1 MSFLDLYM
9 NKNPLITSSD
19 DGNENSEPVAT
30 VFGIPFDATHSYK
43 PGCRFGPDAI
53 RDSFNNIEVF
63 HPELGVDLEEANIED
78 LGNTRHTVVA
88 SEMIDMVKKI
98 TTELAAKKRQ
108 LFILGGEHSI
118 TFGAYPSFPKETG
131 YVVFDA
137 HYDLRDEFADIKLSH
152 ASYLRRIVEERGDA
166 ENILHV
172 GARAFVQEELEFLK
186 EHDIKTISDRQIR
199 NGDGPK
205 LLREHLSSFDSVYS
219 SFDLDVLDPAFAP
232 GVGNP
237 EAVGITSRELFDMIM
252 SFENTN
258 VVGADIVELNPY
270 HDNGSTASLAAKIMS
285 TLIALNL
292 SKKNN
297 S

>member
-9 NKNPLITSSD
+9 NKNPMITASD
-19 DGNENSEPVAT
+19 GDSEPVAT

-53 RDSFNNIEVF
+53 RDSFNNIEIF
-63 HPELGVDLEEANIED
+63 HPELSVDLETVNIED

-88 SEMIDMVKKI
+88 SEMIDMVKKV
-98 TTELAAKKRQ
+98 TAELVAKQRQ

-118 TFGAYPSFPKETG
+118 TYGTYTSFPKDTG

-152 ASYLRRIVEERGDA
+152 ASYLRRVVEERGA

-172 GARAFVQEELEFLK
+172 GARAFVKEELEFLTENK
-186 EHDIKTISDRQIR
+186 IKTITDKEIR
-199 NGDGPK
+199 DGKGPQ
-205 LLREHLSSFDSVYS
+205 LLKDHVSTFDTMYS
-219 SFDLDVLDPAFAP
+219 SFDLDVLDPAYAP

-237 EAVGITSRELFDMIM
+237 EAVGITSRELFDMIY
-252 SFENTN
+252 SLQETK
-258 VVGADIVELNPY
+258 VIGADIVELNPY
-270 HDNGSTASLAAKIMS
+270 HDNGATASLAAKIMS
-285 TLIALNL
+285 TLIAINL
-292 SKKNN
+292 SQNK
-297 S
+297 

>member
-1 MSFLDLYM
+1 M

-19 DGNENSEPVAT
+19 DGSDPVAT

-43 PGCRFGPDAI
+43 PGCRFGADAI

-63 HPELGVDLEEANIED
+63 HPELKVDLETANIED

-98 TTELAAKKRQ
+98 TTELVAKQKQ

-118 TFGAYPSFPKETG
+118 TYGTYPSFPEETG

-137 HYDLRDEFADIKLSH
+137 HYDLRDEFADTKLSH
-152 ASYLRRIVEERGDA
+152 ASYLRRIVEERGSD
-166 ENILHV
+166 NILHV
-172 GARAFVQEELEFLK
+172 GARAFVAEELEFLQ
-186 EHDIKTISDRQIR
+186 ENNIKTITDKEIR
-199 NGDGPK
+199 DGKGPQ
-205 LLREHLSSFDSVYS
+205 LLKDHVSSFNSIYS

-237 EAVGITSRELFDMIM
+237 EAVGITSRELFDMIT
-252 SFENTN
+252 SFSDTK
-258 VVGADIVELNPY
+258 VTGVDIVELNPY
-270 HDNGSTASLAAKIMS
+270 HDNGATASLAAKIMS
-285 TLIALNL
+285 TLIAINL
-292 SKKNN
+292 SQH
-297 S
+297 